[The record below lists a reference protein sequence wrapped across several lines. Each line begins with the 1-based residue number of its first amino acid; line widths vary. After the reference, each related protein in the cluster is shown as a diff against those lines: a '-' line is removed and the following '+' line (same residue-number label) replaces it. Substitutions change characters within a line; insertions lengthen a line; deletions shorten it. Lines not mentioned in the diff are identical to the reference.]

1 MKIEGIKIFMQI
13 IMLSKIDVAIILEKI
28 KEQNIINRQDML
40 IKIFVFLIIFF
51 NIF

>member
-13 IMLSKIDVAIILEKI
+13 TMLSKIDVAIILEKI